1 MGYVTNTDSGV
12 AAASLVNS
20 LQLQASLFPFALS
33 AKKTKKKQNQGRSR
47 GKRWHEARRNGICH
61 FSARG
66 SC

>member
-1 MGYVTNTDSGV
+1 MGYVTNTDAGV
-12 AAASLVNS
+12 AAASLVDS

-33 AKKTKKKQNQGRSR
+33 EKKTKKKQNQGRSC
-47 GKRWHEARRNGICH
+47 GKRWNEARRDGICH